1 MEFLVE
7 LWLPIVLS
15 AIAVWIASALAWTAL
30 PHHKKD
36 FVKLPDESGFITHLR
51 ALNIPPGNY
60 AIPMCSHGKGGMSEE
75 AKRCMVEGPLGMLS
89 LFKVP
94 AKMGKNMILSFC
106 VYLAI
111 SITLAYLAWVALG
124 TPGAGSLG
132 GVAGIE
138 SRPGPTFGQVFQITG
153 TAGILAYCFSHI
165 PSGIWFG
172 AARRAIIFNIIDGV
186 VFGCIT
192 GAIFAWLW

>member
-15 AIAVWIASALAWTAL
+15 AVAVWIASAVAWTAL

-36 FVKLPDESGFITHLR
+36 FVKLPDESGFIAHLR

-60 AIPMCSHGKGGMSEE
+60 AIPMCSHSKGGMSEE

-89 LFKVP
+89 LWKVP

-111 SITLAYLAWVALG
+111 SITLAYLAWV
-124 TPGAGSLG
+124 SLG
-132 GVAGIE
+132 HATVEG
-138 SRPGPTFGQVFQITG
+138 GPRLTFGAVFQVTG

-172 AARRAIIFNIIDGV
+172 AARRSIIFNIIDGV
-186 VFGCIT
+186 AFGCIT